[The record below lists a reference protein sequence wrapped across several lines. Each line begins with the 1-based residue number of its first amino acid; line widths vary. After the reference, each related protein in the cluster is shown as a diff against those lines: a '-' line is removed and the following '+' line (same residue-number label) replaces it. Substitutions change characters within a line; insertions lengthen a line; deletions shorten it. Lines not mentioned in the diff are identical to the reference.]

1 MEQKCIMENLSQKKI
16 VLASKSPR
24 REELLS
30 SLGVKFVIE
39 TKEVEESYPEA
50 MRGAAVALYIA
61 TKKAEAFE
69 VKADNVIVITA
80 DTIVSIDDHIL
91 GKPKNYEEGFN
102 MLKMLSGKRH
112 EVITGVALKTI
123 DKTRSFHEV
132 TAVYFNQLNEEQIKY
147 YLNTYKPYDKAG
159 AYGIQEWIG
168 AVAVDHIEGSYTNVM
183 GLPTARLYKEL
194 IKM

>member
-1 MEQKCIMENLSQKKI
+1 MENLNLKNI
-16 VLASKSPR
+16 ILASKSPR
-24 REELLS
+24 RKELLS
-30 SLGVKFVIE
+30 SLGVQFSTEI
-39 TKEVEESYPEA
+39 KEVEESYPEA

-69 VKADNVIVITA
+69 IKSDNMIVITA
-80 DTIVSIDDHIL
+80 DTIVSIDDKIL
-91 GKPKNYEEGFN
+91 GKPKDYEEAFN

-123 DKTRSFHEV
+123 EKTRSFYEV
-132 TAVYFNQLNEEQIKY
+132 TAVYFNDLDDKQIEY

>member
-1 MEQKCIMENLSQKKI
+1 MENLNLKNI
-16 VLASKSPR
+16 ILASKSPR
-24 REELLS
+24 RKELLA
-30 SLGVKFVIE
+30 SLGIQFLTEI
-39 TKEVEESYPEA
+39 KEVEESYPEA

-69 VKADNVIVITA
+69 ITSDNTIVITA
-80 DTIVSIDDHIL
+80 DTIVCIDDKIL
-91 GKPKNYEEGFN
+91 GKPKDYEEAFD

-123 DKTRSFHEV
+123 EKTRSFYEV
-132 TAVYFNQLNEEQIKY
+132 TAVYFNDLHNEQIEY